1 MGGFLLEAPGL
12 EQPIPLDAEQLFY
25 LIKCKYVE
33 YPSVTKQELDD
44 RDKSDGLSR

>member
-25 LIKCKYVE
+25 LTKHKYVE